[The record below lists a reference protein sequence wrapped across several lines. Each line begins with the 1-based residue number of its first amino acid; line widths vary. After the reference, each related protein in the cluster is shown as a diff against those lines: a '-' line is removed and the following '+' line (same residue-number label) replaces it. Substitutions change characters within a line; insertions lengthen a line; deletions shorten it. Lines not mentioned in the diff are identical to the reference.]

1 MEYSAYPIASLT
13 YGGYVLRK
21 FGYKATFMLGLT
33 LYGVGALMFWP
44 AGIKRSFGVRA
55 AVRLPDS

>member
-1 MEYSAYPIASLT
+1 M
-13 YGGYVLRK
+13 LRK

-44 AGIKRSFGVRA
+44 AGIERSFGVCLSAPKHPSGQANTRRVSA
-55 AVRLPDS
+55 AQPS